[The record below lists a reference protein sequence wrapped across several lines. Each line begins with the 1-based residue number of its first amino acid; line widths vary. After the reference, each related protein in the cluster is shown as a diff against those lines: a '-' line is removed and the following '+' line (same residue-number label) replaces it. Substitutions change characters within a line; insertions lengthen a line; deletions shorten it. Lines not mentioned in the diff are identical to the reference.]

1 MITTLR
7 QQRLRL
13 GRLLSVLALLA
24 LLGGQVMEAG
34 HDHGASNPA
43 AECLLCQGAADL
55 AAVSSSDRG
64 AADTSAAPCSPL
76 QSTGAPASPF
86 TAYTARGPPLS
97 A

>member
-13 GRLLSVLALLA
+13 GRLLSALAMLA
-24 LLGGQVMEAG
+24 LLGGQVVEAG
-34 HDHGASNPA
+34 HDHGVSNPT

-55 AAVSSSDRG
+55 AAVSSGDRG
-64 AADTSAAPCSPL
+64 AADTSAALYPPL
-76 QSTGAPASPF
+76 QRTGAPASAF
-86 TAYTARGPPLS
+86 TAYTARGPPHN